1 MTPREYVTNQPVGS
15 IIQLWAMK
23 KNVKE
28 KTDSSL
34 LSSLF
39 ALSESGI
46 LSVHWLVDDDNQE
59 VDYEISVD
67 TENIYEYLHYYQGR
81 EYLSEV

>member
-46 LSVHWLVDDDNQE
+46 LSVHWLVLDLMRDVEQLLELLQEFDD
-59 VDYEISVD
+59 SR
-67 TENIYEYLHYYQGR
+67 TEN
-81 EYLSEV
+81 